1 MSHPERV
8 AMQNSDLNPFL
19 YADVGTESNGS
30 TLTMLSVLAR
40 LDHDPWLEAAR
51 WAKLSKAAAVESL
64 IPIIDAIP
72 LSPPSALG
80 TRAAAARVVMLL
92 PAPKWRPEVAPPS
105 LPTKAAARFPGESLG
120 AAASP
125 RWLPIALLAYL
136 LIIFL
141 ALNLA
146 HLPGNST
153 APTELAQTKLQAS
166 AAESR

>member
-80 TRAAAARVVMLL
+80 VMLL
-92 PAPKWRPEVAPPS
+92 PAPKWRPEVATPS